1 MRDSYRYG
9 VDARVNV
16 GFGFWQQAFASKQT
30 LNAAAYAA
38 ARAGMMSVKSDEG
51 RPLGIMP
58 RLLIVP
64 PALEAAGL
72 EILNAERDAAGATN
86 VWRGTAELLVVPWL
100 A

>member
-1 MRDSYRYG
+1 
-9 VDARVNV
+9 
-16 GFGFWQQAFASKQT
+16 
-30 LNAAAYAA
+30 
-38 ARAGMMSVKSDEG
+38 
-51 RPLGIMP
+51 MP